1 MKPTFFAKAKGKVGD
16 LYIYEDIGSGY
27 FGGIG
32 PNDVRDALSEIGSVD
47 VLNIYIN
54 SPGGSVFDGMAIYN
68 QIARFNARKIVHID
82 GIAASIASVI
92 AMCGDEI
99 VIAPN
104 AMMMI
109 HDPFGI
115 AAGTAQEMR
124 DMADAMDKV
133 GETIRDTYVART
145 KQSASDVENWM
156 HAETWMKADEAKARG
171 FVDRIGSEES
181 QPVDS
186 TAFTL
191 LAKFKNTPK
200 NLMQSASSAGAL
212 LARMEMR
219 ASKNSSASAA
229 K

>member
-1 MKPTFFAKAKGKVGD
+1 MKRTFFAKAKGKTGE
-16 LYIYEDIGSGY
+16 LYIYEDIGSGW

-32 PNDVRDALSEIGSVD
+32 PNDVKEALAEVGAID
-47 VLNIYIN
+47 TLNIYIN

-68 QIARFNARKIVHID
+68 QLKRFSARKIVHVD

-115 AAGTAQEMR
+115 AAGTAKEMR

-145 KQSASDVENWM
+145 KQAASDIENWM
-156 HAETWMKADEAKARG
+156 HAETWMKAEEAKARG
-171 FVDRIGSEES
+171 FVDRITDDEN
-181 QPVDS
+181 QPVDAS
-186 TAFTL
+186 EFTL

-200 NLMQSASSAGAL
+200 ALLKAASSTNAM

-219 ASKNSSASAA
+219 LANYSSASAA